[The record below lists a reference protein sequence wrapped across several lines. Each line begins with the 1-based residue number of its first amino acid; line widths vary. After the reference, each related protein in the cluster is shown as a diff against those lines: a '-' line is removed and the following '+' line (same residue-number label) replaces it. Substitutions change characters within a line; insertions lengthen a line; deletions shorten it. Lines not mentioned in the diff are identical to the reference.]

1 MSYLARVSRQSRKNM
16 LKKCR
21 RCTAADMSGSHVRH
35 NMFERLSPSIERQA
49 VALSPVILKETTCDG
64 GNTELGI

>member
-1 MSYLARVSRQSRKNM
+1 M

-49 VALSPVILKETTCDG
+49 MVLSPVILKETTCDG